1 MKRKK
6 LSNKTKGK
14 LLIGIPVFLIIG
26 GLLSVFI
33 SQFRFDIFWDTIRGA
48 FEQGLENGKIIVIL
62 SCFACPTALILMIAI
77 IDHIIPML
85 CFFVGKP
92 LKYFKIWYLCLKNGY
107 SCRFRRFPFVS
118 LLGVEE
124 RADIE
129 IQMNEKTL
137 HIHFLDVPFPVL
149 RMFLLVN
156 DREYRMHNSVPGK
169 ILVAGFGMRP
179 GPREMDQNNYT
190 EYFIPGFPAK
200 GTEYHYLVID
210 PSYATSFFVNE
221 KMMCD
226 VVGECTSGNITVCR
240 WKALKKRLKSNLYAP
255 LK

>member
-1 MKRKK
+1 MKKRK

-14 LLIGIPVFLIIG
+14 LLIGIPIFVIVGVVLA
-26 GLLSVFI
+26 VFI
-33 SQFRFDIFWDTIRGA
+33 SEFRFDVFWDTIKGA
-48 FEQGLENGKIIVIL
+48 FEQGLENGTFIVIL
-62 SCFACPTALILMIAI
+62 SCIACPTTLLLMIAI
-77 IDHIIPML
+77 IDHVIPL
-85 CFFVGKP
+85 FCFLIGKP
-92 LKYFKIWYLCLKNGY
+92 LKYLKIWYLCRKNGY
-107 SCRFRRFPFVS
+107 FCRFRRVPFVS

-137 HIHFLDVPFPVL
+137 QIHFLDVPFPVL

-190 EYFIPGFPAK
+190 EYSIPEFPAK
-200 GTEYHYLVID
+200 GTEYHYLIID
-210 PSYATSFFVNE
+210 PSYATSFFINE

-240 WKALKKRLKSNLYAP
+240 WRALKKRLKSKFYAP